1 MRTAA
6 IWLLMAAGMLAAS
19 AQEEEFGAAVKRSLD
34 RSRILYPESAQ
45 PDSALSKA
53 ILARIRMAG
62 KSQPCRLPRPKL
74 AAASDCDRSRR
85 PRDRSGTA

>member
-6 IWLLMAAGMLAAS
+6 IWLLMVAGMLLAS
-19 AQEEEFGAAVKRSLD
+19 AQDEEFGEAVKRSLD

-53 ILARIRMAG
+53 ILSRIEWLQITTVPPSSIQIGRCG
-62 KSQPCRLPRPKL
+62 
-74 AAASDCDRSRR
+74 
-85 PRDRSGTA
+85 

>member
-6 IWLLMAAGMLAAS
+6 IWLLMVAGTLPAS
-19 AQEEEFGAAVKRSLD
+19 AQDEEFGAAVKRSLD

-53 ILARIRMAG
+53 ILARIDGCNVTIVPPFSTQTGR
-62 KSQPCRLPRPKL
+62 CE
-74 AAASDCDRSRR
+74 
-85 PRDRSGTA
+85 